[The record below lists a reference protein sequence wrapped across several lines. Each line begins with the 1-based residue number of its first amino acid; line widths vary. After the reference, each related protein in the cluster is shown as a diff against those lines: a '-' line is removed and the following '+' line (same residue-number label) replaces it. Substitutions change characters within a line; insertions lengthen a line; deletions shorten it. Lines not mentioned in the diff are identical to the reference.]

1 MEYPY
6 SIKDISSRVKK
17 TVQSLYTLIKKNQG
31 FINDNSQKQGR
42 NVKYNQAVMDW
53 FINYYGVSQEEEAAQ
68 DTSKT
73 PQISPETAST
83 ISGEEKSLIEAKAR
97 IAVLEAENKDL
108 RERLAK
114 CDEEREAAN
123 QNLGMALYALT
134 LEKQEKMLL
143 LPSPRKSLIQS
154 LKEAF
159 SNRNR
164 KNNSDQSDN

>member
-1 MEYPY
+1 
-6 SIKDISSRVKK
+6 
-17 TVQSLYTLIKKNQG
+17 
-31 FINDNSQKQGR
+31 
-42 NVKYNQAVMDW
+42 MDW

-123 QNLGMALYALT
+123 QNLGMALSALT

>member
-73 PQISPETAST
+73 P
-83 ISGEEKSLIEAKAR
+83 
-97 IAVLEAENKDL
+97 
-108 RERLAK
+108 
-114 CDEEREAAN
+114 
-123 QNLGMALYALT
+123 
-134 LEKQEKMLL
+134 
-143 LPSPRKSLIQS
+143 
-154 LKEAF
+154 
-159 SNRNR
+159 
-164 KNNSDQSDN
+164 

>member
-6 SIKDISSRVKK
+6 SIKDISSKVGK
-17 TVQSLYTLIKKNQG
+17 TVQSLYTLIKRNQE
-31 FINDNSQKQGR
+31 FINQNSKKEGR
-42 NVKYNQAVMDW
+42 FIKYNQAVLDW
-53 FINYYGVSQEEEAAQ
+53 FINYYGVSTADATPQDTQKDAQ
-68 DTSKT
+68 DASKLAAD
-73 PQISPETAST
+73 AS
-83 ISGEEKSLIEAKAR
+83 SDEMALIEAKAR

-123 QNLGMALYALT
+123 QNLGMALSALT

>member
-114 CDEEREAAN
+114 CDGTFCSDFRETREDASTAVSTKEPYSKFE
-123 QNLGMALYALT
+123 G
-134 LEKQEKMLL
+134 
-143 LPSPRKSLIQS
+143 SL
-154 LKEAF
+154 F
-159 SNRNR
+159 
-164 KNNSDQSDN
+164 

>member
-31 FINDNSQKQGR
+31 FINDNSRKQGR

-123 QNLGMALYALT
+123 QNLGMALSALT

>member
-114 CDEEREAAN
+114 CDEEREAAK
-123 QNLGMALYALT
+123 QNLGMALSALT

>member
-1 MEYPY
+1 MEYPD

-97 IAVLEAENKDL
+97 IAVLEAENKAL
-108 RERLAK
+108 LSRIAWL
-114 CDEEREAAN
+114 EEELHQVN
-123 QNLGMALYALT
+123 QNVNIALLN
-134 LEKQEKMLL
+134 LQQEKAEKLRL
-143 LPSPRKSLIQS
+143 LPPARKSFTEVVKGIFA
-154 LKEAF
+154 K
-159 SNRNR
+159 
-164 KNNSDQSDN
+164 KNQESHQESQEN

>member
-123 QNLGMALYALT
+123 QNLGMALSALT